1 MSTTGSLDIDS
12 HLLRVPFEALKRA
25 AKERKNIVD
34 SAQQATTAVLSPG
47 SAAPAAADAGDG
59 DDETPEPSTA
69 AAAATGAEG
78 HQPITRETTIA
89 GLDALL
95 SKLHGL
101 KRKLVGCQV
110 QGLRVCTGM
119 MGCACSRLLTSL
131 C

>member
-34 SAQQATTAVLSPG
+34 NAQQATTAVLSPG

-59 DDETPEPSTA
+59 DDETPEPSA
-69 AAAATGAEG
+69 AAAAVPTGAVG

-101 KRKLVGCQV
+101 KRKLVG
-110 QGLRVCTGM
+110 G
-119 MGCACSRLLTSL
+119 
-131 C
+131 